1 MKIRSIRRPK
11 KMQNKE
17 FLKIQQNMLKK
28 RAKRVNVLS
37 QLKRDLLVSKK
48 DMKAKSNSFKRNTKS
63 SAPLSQ
69 KLMKT
74 VSKIKGSK
82 VDLMI
87 CYINP

>member
-1 MKIRSIRRPK
+1 
-11 KMQNKE
+11 MQSQE
-17 FLKIQQNMLKK
+17 FLKILQNTLRK

-48 DMKAKSNSFKRNTKS
+48 DMKAKSNSSKRNTKS
-63 SAPLSQ
+63 NAPLSL

-87 CYINP
+87 CYISP

>member
-11 KMQNKE
+11 KMQNQE

-48 DMKAKSNSFKRNTKS
+48 DMKAKSNSSKRNTKS
-63 SAPLSQ
+63 NALLSQ